1 MGQSFDDYSGFH
13 PFRSWANTYAQ
24 DCTYLS
30 YYRFHRAAFI
40 FIANMAVTDLFVFFC
55 VIMEVVVE
63 KVKNAKLN
71 ADFKSVDKMDSHMNR
86 FRILD
91 QQIVSSCR

>member
-1 MGQSFDDYSGFH
+1 
-13 PFRSWANTYAQ
+13 
-24 DCTYLS
+24 
-30 YYRFHRAAFI
+30 
-40 FIANMAVTDLFVFFC
+40 MAVTDLFVFFC

-71 ADFKSVDKMDSHMNR
+71 AEFKSVDKMDSHMNR

-91 QQIVSSCR
+91 QQIVSSCRYELAGRCNKQFNF

>member
-1 MGQSFDDYSGFH
+1 
-13 PFRSWANTYAQ
+13 
-24 DCTYLS
+24 
-30 YYRFHRAAFI
+30 
-40 FIANMAVTDLFVFFC
+40 MAVTDLFVFFC

-71 ADFKSVDKMDSHMNR
+71 AEFKSVDKMDSHMNR

-91 QQIVSSCR
+91 QWIVSSCR

>member
-1 MGQSFDDYSGFH
+1 
-13 PFRSWANTYAQ
+13 
-24 DCTYLS
+24 
-30 YYRFHRAAFI
+30 
-40 FIANMAVTDLFVFFC
+40 MAVTDLFVFFC

-63 KVKNAKLN
+63 KVKTTKLN
-71 ADFKSVDKMDSHMNR
+71 TEFKSVDKMDSHMNR